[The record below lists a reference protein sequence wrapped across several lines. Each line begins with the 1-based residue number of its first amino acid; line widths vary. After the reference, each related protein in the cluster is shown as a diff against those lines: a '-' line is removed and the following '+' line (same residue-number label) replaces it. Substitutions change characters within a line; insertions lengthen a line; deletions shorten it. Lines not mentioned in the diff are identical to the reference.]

1 MVRHV
6 QSQPTTSWPL
16 AKLRF
21 ASARSSP
28 DMAVALLFFQTASP
42 TPTPASAPEKLPA
55 WLTLIYLSGL
65 ALIVLLLLVA
75 FLRMWLSRSAS
86 APTAP
91 ANLPKGIR
99 KKLG

>member
-21 ASARSSP
+21 ASARSIP
-28 DMAVALLFFQTASP
+28 DMVLALLFFQTARP

-55 WLTLIYLSGL
+55 WLTLIYLAGL
-65 ALIVLLLLVA
+65 SLIILLTLVS
-75 FLRMWLSRSAS
+75 LPRMWLARLVST
-86 APTAP
+86 PTA
-91 ANLPKGIR
+91 AATLPKDMR
-99 KKLG
+99 